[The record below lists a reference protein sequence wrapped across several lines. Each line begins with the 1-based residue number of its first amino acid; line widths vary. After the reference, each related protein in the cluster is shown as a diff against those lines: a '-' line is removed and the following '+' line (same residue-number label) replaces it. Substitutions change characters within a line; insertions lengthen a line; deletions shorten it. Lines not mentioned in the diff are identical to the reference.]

1 MSATMTADDVK
12 RAIIESLSQIAPEIP
27 PASVVPGI
35 SFREEFD
42 LDSMDFLNFV
52 LALHERLG
60 VDIPEADYPRLY
72 TLDDAVAYL
81 VAKTPGSAA

>member
-1 MSATMTADDVK
+1 MTADDI
-12 RAIIESLSQIAPEIP
+12 RHAITESLSKIAPEIK
-27 PASVVPGI
+27 PAAVTGSAN
-35 SFREEFD
+35 FREEFD

-60 VDIPEADYPRLY
+60 IDIPEADYPRLY

-81 VAKTPGSAA
+81 VARTAKDSGA